1 MRECDPTLSRC
12 VSNPPCMFPIGAQ
25 PRGPRLLR
33 QGGLETRPYK
43 NLNPL
48 VCIIDPEFCRQL
60 DSFEPIVQRTVG
72 PFSKLTFKTAFAA
85 QTRQI
90 TCPRSRND
98 KPRRRDFAVL
108 DNFGT
113 LKHEGALASA
123 QFSAESLHADERR
136 RSIIPQ
142 DL

>member
-1 MRECDPTLSRC
+1 A
-12 VSNPPCMFPIGAQ
+12 CMLPIGAQ
-25 PRGPRLLR
+25 PRGPGLWA
-33 QGGLETRPYK
+33 QGGLEPRPDK
-43 NLNPL
+43 NLNPF
-48 VCIIDPEFCRQL
+48 VRVIDPEFSRQL

-113 LKHEGALASA
+113 LKHEGA
-123 QFSAESLHADERR
+123 SLHADERR